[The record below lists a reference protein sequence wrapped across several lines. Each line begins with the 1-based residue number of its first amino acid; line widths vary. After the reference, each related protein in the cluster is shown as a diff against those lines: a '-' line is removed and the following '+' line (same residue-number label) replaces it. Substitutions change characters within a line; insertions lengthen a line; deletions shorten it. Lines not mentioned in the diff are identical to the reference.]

1 MAAINVNK
9 LIQLFKQA
17 LNEHWGYIWGAAGE
31 TWTQEKQNA
40 ATREMT
46 VKYGQ
51 QWVGQRVADCSGLF
65 SWAFKQLGGY
75 MYHGSN
81 TMWSKYCTAKGSL
94 SKGKRSD
101 GKTLKPGTAV
111 FKCKNVTDYYHVGLY
126 IGDGI
131 VIEAQGT
138 STGVVTSNVSKWTHW
153 GELRGVSYD
162 DNNIVNDTVAYTELG
177 QRTLKYTS
185 PNTYGEDVKQL
196 QNKLNALG
204 YSCGKADGYFGVKTK
219 NALIKLQM
227 EYGLSTDGVLNDVTL
242 KALNN
247 VKSDSQNTASV
258 TTYTVVKGDTL
269 GKIAK
274 KLLGASN
281 KYPEIMK
288 ANGLKNVT
296 IRPGDV
302 LIIPSI
308 D

>member
-1 MAAINVNK
+1 MAVILVNK
-9 LIQLFKQA
+9 LIQLFQKA
-17 LNEHWGYIWGAAGE
+17 LDEHWGYIWGAAGE
-31 TWTQEKQNA
+31 TWTQAKQDA
-40 ATREMT
+40 ATREQT

-51 QWVGQRVADCSGLF
+51 QWVGKRVADCSGLF

-81 TMWSKYCTAKGSL
+81 TMWSQYCTSKGAL
-94 SKGKRSD
+94 KNGKRSD
-101 GKTLKPGTAV
+101 DKTLKPGSAV
-111 FKCKNVTDYYHVGLY
+111 FKCKNGTDYYHVGLY

-138 STGVVTSNVSKWTHW
+138 STGVVKSNVNKWTHW
-153 GELRGVSYD
+153 GELKGVSYD
-162 DNNIVNDTVAYTELG
+162 DNIVNDTVTYTELG

-196 QNKLNALG
+196 QNKLNELG
-204 YSCGKADGYFGVKTK
+204 YSCGNADGYFGVKTK
-219 NALIKLQM
+219 NALIKFQM
-227 EYGLSTDGVLNDVTL
+227 EYGLSTDGILNDATL

-247 VKSDSQNTASV
+247 AKVGSQNATEI
-258 TTYTVVKGDTL
+258 TYTVVKGDTL

-288 ANGLKNVT
+288 ANNLKNAT

-302 LIIPSI
+302 LIIPNI